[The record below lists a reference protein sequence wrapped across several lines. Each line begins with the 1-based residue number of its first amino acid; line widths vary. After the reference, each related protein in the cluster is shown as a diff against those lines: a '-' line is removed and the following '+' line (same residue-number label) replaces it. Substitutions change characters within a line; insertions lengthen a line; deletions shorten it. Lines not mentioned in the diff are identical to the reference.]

1 MRNGSGAPSG
11 CGGRESVRR
20 GGEGLRRSTQHVD
33 EVADVT
39 NHNLGHREGNSNARV
54 RGKPGARADLAY
66 YTCVLGYHASSM
78 WGGLFGTS
86 ATMHGACMDYEAM
99 LRVGE

>member
-1 MRNGSGAPSG
+1 MAVGRAYAVVERDCGAALNTSTKLLTSQITISGTE
-11 CGGRESVRR
+11 R
-20 GGEGLRRSTQHVD
+20 D
-33 EVADVT
+33 
-39 NHNLGHREGNSNARV
+39 SNARV

-66 YTCVLGYHASSM
+66 YTCVLGYWYHASSM